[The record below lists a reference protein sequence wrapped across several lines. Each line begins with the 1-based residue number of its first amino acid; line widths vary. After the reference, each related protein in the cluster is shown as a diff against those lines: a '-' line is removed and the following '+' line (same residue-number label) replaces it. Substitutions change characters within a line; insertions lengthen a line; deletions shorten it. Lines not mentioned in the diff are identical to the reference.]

1 MTRRAG
7 VVGSPIT
14 HSMSPVL
21 HRAAYAALGLADWTF
36 DRAQVEAGGLSQHV
50 GSLSEEWVGVA
61 VTMPLKEEALA
72 LAVTRGDE
80 AELAGAANTLTRGEH
95 GWRAD
100 NTDVAGLEMALRE
113 AGLGEVGSAV
123 IVGSGATARSA
134 LLALSRFG
142 VHAVTFLVRDEVR
155 PAAAALAERLGMTV
169 SSRSYAQGPGAW
181 GSPEVVISTVP
192 SGATPPVDG
201 WRLPQ
206 GCVVLDV
213 VYAGWPTPW
222 AAQWQSEG
230 VTVAR
235 GDRMLLHQ
243 AVAQVQ
249 LMTGRNAPVA
259 LMGQALSTAL
269 RAAQ

>member
-1 MTRRAG
+1 
-7 VVGSPIT
+7 
-14 HSMSPVL
+14 
-21 HRAAYAALGLADWTF
+21 
-36 DRAQVEAGGLSQHV
+36 
-50 GSLSEEWVGVA
+50 
-61 VTMPLKEEALA
+61 
-72 LAVTRGDE
+72 
-80 AELAGAANTLTRGEH
+80 RGEH

-206 GCVVLDV
+206 
-213 VYAGWPTPW
+213 
-222 AAQWQSEG
+222 
-230 VTVAR
+230 
-235 GDRMLLHQ
+235 
-243 AVAQVQ
+243 
-249 LMTGRNAPVA
+249 
-259 LMGQALSTAL
+259 
-269 RAAQ
+269 

>member
-21 HRAAYAALGLADWTF
+21 HRAAYAALGLDDWTF

-50 GSLSEEWVGVA
+50 AGLSDEWVGVS

-72 LAVTRGDE
+72 LAGTRGDE
-80 AELAGAANTLTRGEH
+80 ADLVGGANTLTRDGH

-100 NTDVAGLEMALRE
+100 NTDVQGLETALRE
-113 AGLGEVGSAV
+113 AGLGQVDSAV
-123 IVGSGATARSA
+123 VVGSGATARSG

-142 VHAVTFLVRDEVR
+142 VREVSFLVRDEAR
-155 PAAAALAERLGMTV
+155 PAATALAKRLGMTA
-169 SSRSYAQGPGAW
+169 SSRSYAEGPRAW
-181 GSPEVVISTVP
+181 GSPEAVVSTVP
-192 SGATPPVDG
+192 GGATPPVDG
-201 WRLPQ
+201 WALPQ
-206 GCVVLDV
+206 GCVVFDV
-213 VYAGWPTPW
+213 VYARWPTPW
-222 AAQWQSEG
+222 AAQWRREG

-249 LMTGRNAPVA
+249 LMTGRSAPVD
-259 LMGQALSTAL
+259 LMGEALSAAL
-269 RAAQ
+269 RAAP

>member
-1 MTRRAG
+1 
-7 VVGSPIT
+7 
-14 HSMSPVL
+14 
-21 HRAAYAALGLADWTF
+21 
-36 DRAQVEAGGLSQHV
+36 
-50 GSLSEEWVGVA
+50 
-61 VTMPLKEEALA
+61 
-72 LAVTRGDE
+72 
-80 AELAGAANTLTRGEH
+80 
-95 GWRAD
+95 
-100 NTDVAGLEMALRE
+100 E

-213 VYAGWPTPW
+213 GYAGWPTPW
-222 AAQWQSEG
+222 AAQWQS
-230 VTVAR
+230 
-235 GDRMLLHQ
+235 
-243 AVAQVQ
+243 
-249 LMTGRNAPVA
+249 
-259 LMGQALSTAL
+259 
-269 RAAQ
+269 